1 MNIRLRAAIYTI
13 GMFAGIFAS
22 AFAVVAVANL
32 LGTDAMTVFFILF
45 GVFLIWTVYELMLG
59 KLKIDE
65 NIDAIDKRIEER
77 FKKD

>member
-1 MNIRLRAAIYTI
+1 MNIRLKAAIYTV
-13 GMFAGIFAS
+13 GMFAAIFAG
-22 AFAVVAVANL
+22 AFAVVAVANF
-32 LGTDAMTVFFILF
+32 LGTDAMTIFFILF
-45 GVFLIWTVYELMLG
+45 GAFLVWTVYELMLG

>member
-1 MNIRLRAAIYTI
+1 MDIRLRAAIYTI
-13 GMFAGIFAS
+13 GMFAAMFVG
-22 AFAVVAVANL
+22 AFAVVGIANL
-32 LGTDAMTVFFILF
+32 LGTDAMTVFFVLF
-45 GVFLIWTVYELMLG
+45 SAFLIWTVYELMLG

>member
-1 MNIRLRAAIYTI
+1 MNIRLRAAIYTV
-13 GMFAGIFAS
+13 GMFAGVFAG

-32 LGTDAMTVFFILF
+32 LGTDAMTVFFVLF
-45 GVFLIWTVYELMLG
+45 GVFLVWTVYELMLG

-77 FKKD
+77 LKKD